1 MSRLLATVAAV
12 AVVLSSFAVNTNIAL
27 GHERRAVGPYTFV
40 VGWINEPSY
49 VNLLNS
55 LDLTVTETNGGKAVE
70 GLDKTLKVD
79 LAYGGSSQTQPL
91 TIAARFGLPGK
102 YSGYVIPTKVGD
114 YTFHITGT
122 VGTMNVDEKFESGP
136 GRFGTIESTD
146 PLQYPQK
153 LVSNS
158 DLAARLDQLQ
168 TLVIAGVVVGALA
181 LLVSIGGLAMRPRG
195 VRT

>member
-1 MSRLLATVAAV
+1 MSRVLAAIATVAIV
-12 AVVLSSFAVNTNIAL
+12 ASSFAFTSNVAL

-55 LDLTVTETNGGKAVE
+55 LDLTVTETSGGKAVE
-70 GLDKTLKVD
+70 GLDKTLKAD
-79 LAYGGSSQTQPL
+79 LIFGSTTPQPL
-91 TIAARFGLPGK
+91 VIAARFGMPGH
-102 YSGYVIPTKVGD
+102 YSGYVMPTKVGD

-122 VGTMNVDEKFESGP
+122 VGTTNIDEKFESGP
-136 GRFGTIESTD
+136 GRFGSIESTD
-146 PLQYPQK
+146 SLQYPAK

-168 TLVIAGVVVGALA
+168 TLVIAGIVLGGLA
-181 LLVSIGGLAMRPRG
+181 LLASAAGLV
-195 VRT
+195 VRRR

>member
-1 MSRLLATVAAV
+1 MSRLLATVAAL
-12 AVVLSSFAVNTNIAL
+12 AVIVTSFGLNTNVAL

-55 LDLTVTETNGGKAVE
+55 LDLTVTETSGGKAVE
-70 GLDKTLKVD
+70 GLDKTLKADVTF
-79 LAYGGSSQTQPL
+79 GGSSQAQPL
-91 TIAARFGLPGK
+91 SLAARFGQPGK
-102 YSGYVIPTKVGD
+102 YTGYVLPTKVGD

-122 VGTMNVDEKFESGP
+122 VGTTSIDEKFESGP

-146 PLQYPQK
+146 ALQYPAK
-153 LVSNS
+153 LISNS

-168 TLVIAGVVVGALA
+168 TLVLAGIAVGVLA
-181 LLVSIGGLAMRPRG
+181 LIVSIGGLATRPRG

>member
-1 MSRLLATVAAV
+1 MSRLLATLAAAAV
-12 AVVLSSFAVNTNIAL
+12 IVSSFAFNTNVAL

-70 GLDKTLKVD
+70 GLEKTLKAD
-79 LAYGGSSQTQPL
+79 LTFGGSSQAQPL

-102 YSGYVIPTKVGD
+102 YSGYVMPTKVGD
-114 YTFHITGT
+114 YTFHITGM
-122 VGTMNVDEKFESGP
+122 VGAMNVDEKFESGP
-136 GRFGTIESTD
+136 GRFGSIESTD

-153 LVSNS
+153 VLSNA
-158 DLAARLDQLQ
+158 DLSARLDSIQ
-168 TLVIAGVVVGALA
+168 TLVIAGIIVAGVAV
-181 LLVSIGGLAMRPRG
+181 LLSVGGLVMRR
-195 VRT
+195 R

>member
-1 MSRLLATVAAV
+1 MSRLLATVTAAAV
-12 AVVLSSFAVNTNIAL
+12 IVSSFAFTTNVAL

-40 VGWINEPSY
+40 VGWIDEPSY

-55 LDLTVTETNGGKAVE
+55 LDLTVTETSGGKAVE

-79 LAYGGSSQTQPL
+79 LTYGGSSQTQPL
-91 TIAARFGLPGK
+91 TLAARFGLPGK

-122 VGTMNVDEKFESGP
+122 VGTTNIDERFESGP

-146 PLQYPQK
+146 ALQYPAK

-168 TLVIAGVVVGALA
+168 TLVVAGIAVGALA
-181 LLVSIGGLAMRPRG
+181 LLVSIGGLLVRPRG

>member
-1 MSRLLATVAAV
+1 MSRVLAAV
-12 AVVLSSFAVNTNIAL
+12 ATLAIVASSFALTSNVAL

-55 LDLTVTETNGGKAVE
+55 LDLTVTETGGGKAVE
-70 GLDKTLKVD
+70 GLDKTLKAD
-79 LAYGGSSQTQPL
+79 LTFGGSSTTQPL
-91 TIAARFGLPGK
+91 TLAARFGLPGK
-102 YSGYVIPTKVGD
+102 YSGYVMPTKVGD

-122 VGTMNVDEKFESGP
+122 VGTTNIDEKFESGP
-136 GRFGTIESTD
+136 GRFGSIESTD

-153 LVSNS
+153 VISNS

-168 TLVIAGVVVGALA
+168 TLVIAGIVLGGLA
-181 LLVSIGGLAMRPRG
+181 LLASAAGLV
-195 VRT
+195 VRRR

>member
-1 MSRLLATVAAV
+1 MSRLLATLAAAAV
-12 AVVLSSFAVNTNIAL
+12 IVSSFLVNTNVAL
-27 GHERRAVGPYTFV
+27 GHERRTVGPYTFV

-70 GLDKTLKVD
+70 GLEKTLKAD
-79 LAYGGSSQTQPL
+79 LAFGGSSTPQPL
-91 TIAARFGLPGK
+91 TLAARFGLPGK
-102 YSGYVIPTKVGD
+102 YSGYVMPTKVGD

-136 GRFGTIESTD
+136 GRFGSIESTD

-153 LVSNS
+153 VVSNS
-158 DLAARLDQLQ
+158 DLAARLDSIQ
-168 TLVIAGVVVGALA
+168 TLVVVGIAIAGIA
-181 LLVSIGGLAMRPRG
+181 LLLGVGGLVARR
-195 VRT
+195 R

>member
-1 MSRLLATVAAV
+1 MSRLLATVAAL
-12 AVVLSSFAVNTNIAL
+12 AVVLSSFALNTNIAL

-70 GLDKTLKVD
+70 GLEKTLKAD
-79 LAYGGSSQTQPL
+79 LTFGGSTTPQPL
-91 TIAARFGLPGK
+91 ALAARFGLPGK
-102 YSGYVIPTKVGD
+102 YSGYVMPTKVGD

-122 VGTMNVDEKFESGP
+122 VGTTNVDEKFESGP
-136 GRFGTIESTD
+136 GRFGSIESTD

-153 LVSNS
+153 VTANA
-158 DLAARLDQLQ
+158 DLAAKLDQLQ
-168 TLVIAGVVVGALA
+168 TLVIAGIVLGGLA
-181 LLVSIGGLAMRPRG
+181 LLASAAGLVMRR
-195 VRT
+195 R

>member
-1 MSRLLATVAAV
+1 MSRLLATLAAAAV
-12 AVVLSSFAVNTNIAL
+12 IVSSFAINTTVAV

-70 GLDKTLKVD
+70 GLEKTLKAD
-79 LAYGGSSQTQPL
+79 LTFGGSSTPQPL
-91 TIAARFGLPGK
+91 TLAARFGLPGK
-102 YSGYVIPTKVGD
+102 YSGYVMPTKAGD
-114 YTFHITGT
+114 YTFHITGL

-136 GRFGTIESTD
+136 GRFGSIESTD

-153 LVSNS
+153 LASNS

-168 TLVIAGVVVGALA
+168 TLVIAGIVLGGLA
-181 LLVSIGGLAMRPRG
+181 LLASGAGLF
-195 VRT
+195 VRRR

>member
-12 AVVLSSFAVNTNIAL
+12 AVVVTSFGLNTNVAL

-70 GLDKTLKVD
+70 GLDKTLKAD
-79 LAYGGSSQTQPL
+79 LTFGGSTTAQPL
-91 TIAARFGLPGK
+91 TLAARFGQPGK
-102 YSGYVIPTKVGD
+102 YSGYVLPTKIGD

-122 VGTMNVDEKFESGP
+122 VGTTNVDEKFESGP
-136 GRFGTIESTD
+136 GRFGSIESTD

-153 LVSNS
+153 LVSNA

-168 TLVIAGVVVGALA
+168 TLVIAGIAVGVLA
-181 LLVSIGGLAMRPRG
+181 LIVSIGGLATRPRG